1 MRWSKPI
8 APTNPCF
15 AAPREHRHVIGADT
29 PILRIDPAA
38 IAANWRLLDAQN
50 RSITPQAATG
60 AAVKANAYGV
70 GVEIAAPALAEA
82 GCRHFFTATLD
93 EAIALR
99 ALLPDIWVA
108 VLNGIPRGAA
118 PEFIAHHL
126 HPVLNTLPDL
136 ADWQRV
142 AAHPTAPAALL
153 HLDTGMARLGLDAD
167 DIAQLIDNPAW
178 LGTIRLDYIMSHFA
192 AAEIPNAPSNQAQ
205 SSHFAGT
212 YAHLTRAWGQRPKT
226 SLANSA
232 ALFLGPLA
240 ASDLA
245 RPGYALYGG
254 NPTQAAPN
262 PMRPVLHLA
271 APVLQIR
278 EIPRGASVGYNAT
291 WSAPRRT
298 RVATIAIGYADGIF
312 RAASNRLTARH
323 RCKIIQQIGR
333 VSMDLI
339 TFDVTD
345 HPDIQR
351 GSLLTLLDEV
361 QTIETLAEQANSS
374 GYEVLTRLGPRYRRV
389 VEPLYTD
396 I

>member
-1 MRWSKPI
+1 MRWSRPI
-8 APTNPCF
+8 APINPCF
-15 AAPREHRHVIGADT
+15 AAPREPRSVIAADT
-29 PILRIDPAA
+29 ATLRIDCTAL
-38 IAANWRLLDAQN
+38 AANWQRLDAEN
-50 RSITPQAATG
+50 RQTTPHAATG
-60 AAVKANAYGV
+60 AAVKANAYGI
-70 GVEIAAPALAEA
+70 GVDIAAPALLAA

-93 EAIALR
+93 EAVALR
-99 ALLPDIWVA
+99 ALLPNIWIA

-118 PEFIAHHL
+118 REFLAHRL

-136 ADWQRV
+136 ADWQAV
-142 AAHPTAPAALL
+142 AAKPNAPGALL

-167 DIAQLIDNPAW
+167 DIAALIANPAQ
-178 LGTIRLDYIMSHFA
+178 LGAIKLDYLMSHFA
-192 AAEIPNAPSNQAQ
+192 AADIPDAPSNAAQ
-205 SSHFAGT
+205 SSLFA
-212 YAHLTRAWGQRPKT
+212 ALSAQIAKSCGQTPKT

-232 ALFLGPLA
+232 ALFLGPRA

-254 NPTQAAPN
+254 NPTPAAPN

-298 RVATIAIGYADGIF
+298 RVATIAIGYADGIL

-323 RCKIIQQIGR
+323 GGATIQQIGR
-333 VSMDLI
+333 VSMDLL

-345 HPDIQR
+345 HPAIER
-351 GSLLTLLDEV
+351 GSRLTLLDEV
-361 QTIETLAEQANSS
+361 QTIETLAEQANTS
-374 GYEVLTRLGPRYRRV
+374 GYEILTSLGPRYRRV
-389 VEPLYTD
+389 VEPL
-396 I
+396 

>member
-1 MRWSKPI
+1 MI
-8 APTNPCF
+8 A
-15 AAPREHRHVIGADT
+15 ADT

-38 IAANWRLLDAQN
+38 IAANWRRLHAQN
-50 RSITPQAATG
+50 RGITPQVATG
-60 AAVKANAYGV
+60 AAIKANAYGV

-99 ALLPDIWVA
+99 ALLPDIWIA

-118 PEFIAHHL
+118 SEFLAHHL

-142 AAHPTAPAALL
+142 ATAPTAPAALL

-167 DIAQLIDNPAW
+167 DIAQLIDNPAR
-178 LGTIRLDYIMSHFA
+178 LGGIRLDYIMSHFA
-192 AAEIPNAPSNQAQ
+192 AAEIQDAPSNHAQ
-205 SSHFAGT
+205 SAHFAAT
-212 YAHLTRAWGQRPKT
+212 YAQLTRAWGQRPKT

-254 NPTQAAPN
+254 NPTPLSPN

-278 EIPRGASVGYNAT
+278 EIPRSAAVGYNAT
-291 WSAPRRT
+291 WTAPRRT

-323 RCKIIQQIGR
+323 RGATIEQIGR
-333 VSMDLI
+333 VSMDSL

-345 HPDIQR
+345 HPEIER
-351 GSLLTLLDEV
+351 GSLLTLLDDV
-361 QTIETLAEQANSS
+361 QTIETLAVQAGTS

-389 VEPLYTD
+389 VEPLYSGV
-396 I
+396 